1 MGYQNYNQAL
11 ITPWLGDSRI
21 NEVKSQLGAVYGKDI
36 DVLFIHETHAY
47 LTHHNKGRYVK
58 PCDVVAWI
66 FENNPNE
73 LEDIIVPDDVVK
85 KYLYHEDA
93 RDDICELFK
102 NLWKRGLMVTL
113 HDAWLAFS
121 IGVAQYAD
129 NELRYTAIEHDNCIV
144 TAWLVLNEKTF
155 PLDPNSQDV
164 IELCNNMHKHVS
176 HDMYLCL

>member
-1 MGYQNYNQAL
+1 MGYQNNNQAL

-73 LEDIIVPDDVVK
+73 LEDIIVPLKSIYITRMHGMIYVN
-85 KYLYHEDA
+85 YLKT
-93 RDDICELFK
+93 CG
-102 NLWKRGLMVTL
+102 RG
-113 HDAWLAFS
+113 
-121 IGVAQYAD
+121 
-129 NELRYTAIEHDNCIV
+129 
-144 TAWLVLNEKTF
+144 
-155 PLDPNSQDV
+155 
-164 IELCNNMHKHVS
+164 VS
-176 HDMYLCL
+176 W